1 MSRDIEKL
9 LPMVKEKAIK
19 LQILA
24 KARLGLKIIFT
35 QTLRT
40 NAEQVALYAQG
51 RQSLGNVNGL
61 REIAGMPPI
70 SEKENHRVTN
80 ARDVT
85 SSFHGYGMAFDIA
98 ITDFNG
104 KKIVW
109 SDKSDWNEDGVSDWV
124 QVGKLGEEIGLEW
137 GGNFSSI
144 SDPPHFQY
152 RYGLTIGDLK
162 AGKMPS
168 NP

>member
-9 LPMVKEKAIK
+9 LPIVKEKALL
-19 LQILA
+19 LQKLA
-24 KARLGLKIIFT
+24 KEKLGLRIIFT

-40 NAEQVALYAQG
+40 NDEQIALFAQG

-61 REIAGMPPI
+61 RQIAGMPPI
-70 SEKENHRVTN
+70 TEKENHRVTN
-80 ARDVT
+80 ARDAS

-98 ITDFNG
+98 ITDSTG
-104 KKIVW
+104 KKIIW
-109 SDKSDWNEDGVSDWV
+109 NDKSDWNEDGVSDWI
-124 QVGKLGEEIGLEW
+124 QVGKLGEELGLEW

-152 RYGLTIGDLK
+152 RYGLTIGELK
-162 AGKMPS
+162 AGKRPS

>member
-1 MSRDIEKL
+1 MSRDVDKL
-9 LPMVKEKAIK
+9 LPQVRDKAVLLKK
-19 LQILA
+19 LALE
-24 KARLGLKIIFT
+24 RLGLNIIFT

-40 NAEQVALYAQG
+40 NDEQVALYAQG
-51 RQSLGNVNGL
+51 RQSLGAVNGL
-61 REIAGMPPI
+61 REVAGMPKI
-70 SEKENHRVTN
+70 SVTENHRVTN
-80 ARDVT
+80 AKDIT

-98 ITDFNG
+98 ITDSTG

-109 SDKSDWNEDGVSDWV
+109 TDKSDWNADGVSDWV
-124 QVGKLGEEIGLEW
+124 EVGKLGEEIGLEW

-152 RYGLTIGDLK
+152 RYGLTLGDLK
-162 AGKMPS
+162 VGKRPP